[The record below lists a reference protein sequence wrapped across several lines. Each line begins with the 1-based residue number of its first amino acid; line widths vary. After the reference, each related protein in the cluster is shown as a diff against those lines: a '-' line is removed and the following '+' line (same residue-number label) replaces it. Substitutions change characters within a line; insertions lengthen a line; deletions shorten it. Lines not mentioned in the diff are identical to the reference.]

1 MPLGKKFGFI
11 ATILLLFLAAS
22 CGSSS
27 ASSSSSLGAVN
38 VLYAG
43 SLVTMMEKSVGPS
56 FTKAT
61 NYTYLGEGKGSVA
74 LANEIKGKL
83 RRPDIF
89 ISADPTVNSLL
100 TGQANGNYVSWYIP
114 FASTS
119 LVLGYNPNSSF
130 AAQFQA
136 AQSGAVPWWQV
147 LEQPGLRLGRTD
159 PAIDPK
165 GVYTILA
172 FELAQK
178 YYNQPNLS
186 AVILGSAENTAQIF
200 PEEELV
206 SRLQSGQLD
215 AGIFYST
222 EVTALKIPYITLPDQ
237 INFGNPVDASFYSQV
252 SYTSSSGKI
261 TQGAPIEYTITIP
274 STSQDP
280 QGAIAFVRYFLGAAG
295 SALLK
300 QYGLT
305 LLPLSIVGSGAPAEI
320 VQLAQGS

>member
-1 MPLGKKFGFI
+1 MRLGKIVGFT
-11 ATILLLFLAAS
+11 AAVLLALFTAS
-22 CGSSS
+22 CGSSTAS
-27 ASSSSSLGAVN
+27 APLGSVS

-43 SLVTMMEKSVGPS
+43 SLVTMMENNIGPS
-56 FTKAT
+56 FTKAA

-89 ISADPTVNSLL
+89 ISADPSVNGLL
-100 TGQANGNYVSWYIP
+100 TGAANGNYVSWYIP
-114 FASTS
+114 FASSS
-119 LVLGYNPNSSF
+119 LVIGYNPNSSF

-136 AQSGAVPWWQV
+136 AQSGSIPWWQV
-147 LEQPGLRLGRTD
+147 LEKPGLRLGRTD

-165 GVYTILA
+165 GVFTILA

-186 AVILGSAENTAQIF
+186 TAILGSAENTAQIF

-215 AGIFYST
+215 AGIFYSS

-237 INFGNPVDASFYSQV
+237 INFGNPQYAAYYSQAT
-252 SYTSSSGKI
+252 YTTASGKI
-261 TQGAPIEYTITIP
+261 TKGAPIEYTITIP

-280 QGAIAFVRYFLGAAG
+280 KGAIAFVRYFLGAAG
-295 SALLK
+295 TAILK

-305 LLPLSIVGSGAPAEI
+305 LLPLSIVGSGAPPEI